1 MILMLCSVVEMGKIK
16 CDQYWPESEGT
27 VMKVGDFEVSVQELA
42 SRGITKRE
50 ISITLKEETRKCL
63 HLQYSTWQDF
73 GTPDVEDYP
82 LIEQILSEVESFEK
96 NKGDS
101 KKIIVHC
108 SAGIGRTGSLIAVY
122 NCIQTI
128 QKLMSGND
136 EDPRISVFSVVR
148 RIRE

>member
-1 MILMLCSVVEMGKIK
+1 M
-16 CDQYWPESEGT
+16 
-27 VMKVGDFEVSVQELA
+27 
-42 SRGITKRE
+42 
-50 ISITLKEETRKCL
+50 TLNEETRKCI

-82 LIEQILSEVESFEK
+82 LIDQILAEVEAFEK
-96 NKGDS
+96 TKDER

-128 QKLMSGND
+128 QKLIST
-136 EDPRISVFSVVR
+136 ESEEPRISVFSVV
-148 RIRE
+148 